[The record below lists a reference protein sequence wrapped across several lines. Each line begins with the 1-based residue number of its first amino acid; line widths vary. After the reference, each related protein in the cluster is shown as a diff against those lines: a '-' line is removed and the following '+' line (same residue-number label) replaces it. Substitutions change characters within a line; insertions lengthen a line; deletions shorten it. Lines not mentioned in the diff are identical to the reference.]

1 MSEAREH
8 LIARKLNQYG
18 SWRVF
23 WVLQPGEYPA
33 ARRSDKYRR
42 GRLFWM
48 LQPGEY
54 SSARR
59 DAFSYCVSL
68 ESIQLPDSLEDIGYG
83 LFSGNG
89 NLEVIMT
96 QEQKNKWDNRD
107 YWDSAFARGYYETV
121 VVSFEEFLFGRG
133 YNLNGD
139 KICRIT
145 IR

>member
-1 MSEAREH
+1 
-8 LIARKLNQYG
+8 
-18 SWRVF
+18 
-23 WVLQPGEYPA
+23 
-33 ARRSDKYRR
+33 
-42 GRLFWM
+42 M

-96 QEQKNKWDNRD
+96 QEQKINGIIGIIGTALLR
-107 YWDSAFARGYYETV
+107 V
-121 VVSFEEFLFGRG
+121 VIMKRL
-133 YNLNGD
+133 
-139 KICRIT
+139 
-145 IR
+145 